1 MSHYDPTDP
10 TARVSDHRVEVPGDP
25 EIVWKAIATGP
36 GIATWFVPAQVEERK
51 GGRIVTDHGPYG
63 TSEGVVTVWEPPH
76 RFAYEERRFI
86 TLGLLKD
93 TVITI
98 VHSETDEEIRIIS
111 MRKATSYEQAVWF
124 RSI

>member
-1 MSHYDPTDP
+1 M
-10 TARVSDHRVEVPGDP
+10 R
-25 EIVWKAIATGP
+25 IVWDEAKRRSNLRKHGFDFEDTQEVFASFTY
-36 GIATWFVPAQVEERK
+36 TVE
-51 GGRIVTDHGPYG
+51 DD
-63 TSEGVVTVWEPPH
+63 

-98 VHSETDEEIRIIS
+98 VHTETDEEIRIIS

>member
-1 MSHYDPTDP
+1 M
-10 TARVSDHRVEVPGDP
+10 R
-25 EIVWKAIATGP
+25 IVWDEAKRRSNLRKHG
-36 GIATWFVPAQVEERK
+36 FDFEDAQEVFAGVTYTVE
-51 GGRIVTDHGPYG
+51 DD
-63 TSEGVVTVWEPPH
+63 

-98 VHSETDEEIRIIS
+98 VHTETDEEIRIIS